1 MIMGKGG
8 TFCLVVRNLSSM
20 LEVIYSIIS
29 SIVNPKNWY
38 SDVKFD
44 RLSSML
50 NVLSSILTP

>member
-1 MIMGKGG
+1 MGKGG